1 MLFAARKWRH
11 NRRHIGHGNTS
22 SGSSMPTPP
31 SLLTTLVAIGPIF
44 PELLSELLIGDYSAI
59 FHPG

>member
-11 NRRHIGHGNTS
+11 NRRHIGQGNTS
-22 SGSSMPTPP
+22 SGSSMP

-44 PELLSELLIGDYSAI
+44 PESLSELLIGDYNATL
-59 FHPG
+59 HPG